1 VTFNETETLRL
12 LVTETGIRVA
22 IAALVVW
29 VPWCLWA
36 LRLRVWR
43 VGR

>member
-1 VTFNETETLRL
+1 MSANELETLYLLATETC
-12 LVTETGIRVA
+12 TRVA

-43 VGR
+43 AGR